1 MTNPRGWRSSDRS
14 ALSVLVCD
22 CVFCIRKCCVH
33 EGLCVC
39 NITVCGSE
47 CPLYGRVFHIISV
60 YDCSVHHAGCEQSL
74 DHSSQYRAPMPGLG
88 DGGYLVAL
96 PYVTQQVLIFRVAH
110 IYEAIFLCHVVI
122 IYRPCPLCT
131 LMNRLWSAD
140 LVPPALQ
147 CSKDLIHSTL
157 HSSTPHPIAYT
168 PLIC

>member
-1 MTNPRGWRSSDRS
+1 MT
-14 ALSVLVCD
+14 ALLSLYLFVIACSVYVSVVCMK
-22 CVFCIRKCCVH
+22 V
-33 EGLCVC
+33 CVC
-39 NITVCGSE
+39 VTLLCAGASVHCMVESFI
-47 CPLYGRVFHIISV
+47 LSV

-74 DHSSQYRAPMPGLG
+74 DHSSQYSAPMPGLG
-88 DGGYLVAL
+88 DVGYLVAL
-96 PYVTQQVLIFRVAH
+96 PYVTQQVLIFGVAH